1 MYNQA
6 INYASTNFGIMTE
19 ELAML
24 NKKIAEIYFRIGEI
38 DAAVLFG
45 HCGERMCERIYG
57 ESHV

>member
-45 HCGERMCERIYG
+45 HCG
-57 ESHV
+57 